1 MMADEFEFDS
11 ADAEQTAQYLLP
23 AVLRVLTGEGESAK
37 TSIFALGCG
46 NGAIAEILLRH
57 GYEVVV
63 VEYHFSASEGF
74 QCLPNR

>member
-1 MMADEFEFDS
+1 MADEFKFGS
-11 ADAEQTAQYLLP
+11 ADAEHTAQFLLP
-23 AVLRVLTGEGESAK
+23 AVLRILAGEGESAK
-37 TSIFALGCG
+37 TSIFDLGCG

-57 GYEVVV
+57 GYEVMG